1 MWARAPPVAGHP
13 LPRLCWKTLSALHI
27 MRLALPVLLA
37 LSLAAAACGPGRGRF
52 GHPAHHAE
60 RVTRPDVA
68 VDDEQFPSAV
78 RDLLASEPQSKERQ
92 QRLSGVVAR
101 QMTRVSG
108 RFKAKDRDNA
118 VSSFAGAMYLVRA
131 GELTTEMLG
140 PNGYDALKSASDEF
154 AKRGDEGRARASYE
168 MLMRVAPTKDKADIK
183 AHLDAIAA
191 WTRDT
196 GGGGVMQ
203 TAGALEA
210 AAVTRLLLEPS
221 VEARDDAVAKT
232 LDFIEKAVQVKN
244 ARRTRGAQITRE
256 EGLEAVRAL
265 ETGTTVLVAIHLR
278 SGDAHGALAA
288 LEKANLKDPQMT
300 RPELMSALKAVVER
314 PDSDRW
320 LDLARMLRPGPQ
332 RGQPRGDEEDFGRDT
347 DLLRVASFASA
358 CESYRLDATSP
369 EPAAY
374 VAATLVDLGMGEAA
388 PAVLTDAVKAQKDP
402 RMVGLG
408 LAITMQAMGRALDA
422 EEAGVARRAFKAA
435 EPLLGAAD
443 ALKGKVQPS
452 PARLYALMGE
462 IEIRE
467 GHLADAKKLL
477 DGSMERERS
486 GAVLLNLARID
497 WHAGRTKE
505 ALERLDGA
513 LLADDVAKDPALRAE
528 VLLVTSDINREQ
540 GDASAARKPLADA
553 LKDLAKARSA
563 TESDERARVERL
575 ISRVLD
581 RFGAAKSAEK
591 ALERALEAAPR
602 DKRQAAA
609 TIGQIVG
616 RAFVRGD
623 LAAAREG
630 LARGQIAEL
639 GREDIVYDALWV
651 RLLERQQRDA
661 KDPTAERILLG
672 ASDDP
677 RWIGRIAA
685 FGAGKLKATDLVA
698 GATTPTQKTEAL
710 FYAAIDRKVSGDAKG
725 ADEGLRQVISSP
737 GLDLVE
743 FGLAREIL
751 GGARAQVGGPV
762 PEVGLP

>member
-1 MWARAPPVAGHP
+1 
-13 LPRLCWKTLSALHI
+13 
-27 MRLALPVLLA
+27 MRFALPVLLA
-37 LSLAAAACGPGRGRF
+37 LSLAAAACGPGRGRY
-52 GHPAHHAE
+52 GQPVHHAE
-60 RVTRPDVA
+60 RATRADVA
-68 VDDEQFPSAV
+68 VDDDLFPSAV

-92 QRLSGVVAR
+92 QRLTGVVAR
-101 QMTRVSG
+101 QMSRVSN
-108 RFKAKDRDNA
+108 RFKAKNRENA

-140 PNGYDALKSASDEF
+140 PNGYDALKGASDEF

-168 MLMRVAPTKDKADIK
+168 MLMRVAPAKEKADIK
-183 AHLDAIAA
+183 AHLDAISA

-196 GGGGVMQ
+196 AGGGAMQ

-221 VEARDDAVAKT
+221 VEAREDAVAKT
-232 LDFIEKAVQVKN
+232 LDFIDKAIQVKT
-244 ARRTRGAQITRE
+244 ARRARGTQITRE

-265 ETGTTVLVAIHLR
+265 ETGTTVLVAIYLR

-300 RPELMSALKAVVER
+300 RPELMGALKAVVER
-314 PDSDRW
+314 PDTDRW

-347 DLLRVASFASA
+347 DLLRVASFVSA
-358 CESYRLDATSP
+358 CEAYRLDSTSP
-369 EPAAY
+369 EPAAF
-374 VAATLVDLGMGEAA
+374 VATTLVELGMGEAA
-388 PAVLTDAVKAQKDP
+388 PAVLADSVKAQKDP
-402 RMVGLG
+402 RIVGFG
-408 LAITMQAMGRALDA
+408 LAVTMQAMLRALDA
-422 EEAGVARRAFKAA
+422 EEGDSARRSVQGGRASPRRGRRAQGQGPA
-435 EPLLGAAD
+435 EPCASLCAHGRD
-443 ALKGKVQPS
+443 RDPRRRS
-452 PARLYALMGE
+452 RR
-462 IEIRE
+462 RE
-467 GHLADAKKLL
+467 
-477 DGSMERERS
+477 
-486 GAVLLNLARID
+486 
-497 WHAGRTKE
+497 E
-505 ALERLDGA
+505 APRRVDGA
-513 LLADDVAKDPALRAE
+513 RALGRGPDEPRADRLACGPHQGGARPAQRTRSSPTTSRRIPRSVPRCSSSRA
-528 VLLVTSDINREQ
+528 TSLASRATRAPRASRSPMRSRTSRRHARRPSRE
-540 GDASAARKPLADA
+540 D
-553 LKDLAKARSA
+553 
-563 TESDERARVERL
+563 RARVERL

-630 LARGQIAEL
+630 LARGQVAEL
-639 GREDIVYDALWV
+639 GRDDIVYDALWV
-651 RLLERQQRDA
+651 HLLERQHRDT
-661 KDPTAERILLG
+661 KDPTAERILVG

-677 RWIGRIAA
+677 RWIGKIAA
-685 FGAGKLKATDLVA
+685 FGAGKLKASDLVA
-698 GATTPTQKTEAL
+698 AAQTPTQKTEAL

-725 ADEGLRQVISSP
+725 ADEGLKQVISST

>member
-1 MWARAPPVAGHP
+1 MALTTRLTVHRA
-13 LPRLCWKTLSALHI
+13 T
-27 MRLALPVLLA
+27 MRFALPVLLA
-37 LSLAAAACGPGRGRF
+37 LSLAAAACGPGRGRY
-52 GHPAHHAE
+52 GQPAHHAE
-60 RVTRPDVA
+60 RVTRADVA
-68 VDDEQFPSAV
+68 VDDDQFPSAV

-92 QRLSGVVAR
+92 QRLTGVVAR
-101 QMTRVSG
+101 QMSRVSS
-108 RFKAKDRDNA
+108 RFKAKNRENA
-118 VSSFAGAMYLVRA
+118 VSSFAGAMFLVRA

-140 PNGYDALKSASDEF
+140 PNGYDALRSASDEF
-154 AKRGDEGRARASYE
+154 AKRGDEGRARAAYE
-168 MLMRVAPTKDKADIK
+168 MLMRVAPPKEKADIK
-183 AHLDAIAA
+183 AHLDAISA

-196 GGGGVMQ
+196 AGNGSMQ

-232 LDFIEKAVQVKN
+232 LDFIDKAIQVKT
-244 ARRTRGAQITRE
+244 ARRARGMQITRE

-265 ETGTTVLVAIHLR
+265 ETGTTVLVAIYLR

-300 RPELMSALKAVVER
+300 RPELMGALKAVVER
-314 PDSDRW
+314 PDTDRW
-320 LDLARMLRPGPQ
+320 LDLARMLRPGQ
-332 RGQPRGDEEDFGRDT
+332 RGQPRGDEEDFGRDS
-347 DLLRVASFASA
+347 DLLRVASFVSA
-358 CESYRLDATSP
+358 CEAYRLDSTSP
-369 EPAAY
+369 EPAAF
-374 VAATLVDLGMGEAA
+374 VATTLVELGMGEAA
-388 PAVLTDAVKAQKDP
+388 PAILADSVKAQKDP
-402 RMVGLG
+402 RIVGFG
-408 LAITMQAMGRALDA
+408 LAVTMQAMLRALDA
-422 EEAGVARRAFKAA
+422 EEGDSARRSFKAA

-467 GHLADAKKLL
+467 GGLEAARKLL
-477 DGSMERERS
+477 DASMERERS
-486 GAVLLNLARID
+486 GAVLMNLARLD
-497 WHAGRTKE
+497 WHAGNTKE
-505 ALERLDGA
+505 ALDRLKHA
-513 LLADDVAKDPALRAE
+513 LVADDVAKDPALRAE
-528 VLLVTSDINREQ
+528 VLLITSDITREQ

-553 LKDLAKARSA
+553 LRDLAKARGA
-563 TESDERARVERL
+563 TEADDRARVERL

-591 ALERALEAAPR
+591 ALARALEAAPR

-630 LARGQIAEL
+630 LARGQVAEL

-651 RLLERQQRDA
+651 HLLERQHRDT
-661 KDPTAERILLG
+661 KDSTAERILVG

-677 RWIGRIAA
+677 RWIGKIAA
-685 FGAGKLKATDLVA
+685 FGAGKLKASDLVA
-698 GATTPTQKTEAL
+698 AAQTPTQKTEAL
-710 FYAAIDRKVSGDAKG
+710 FYAAIDRKVAGDAKG
-725 ADEGLRQVISSP
+725 ADEGLKQVISST